1 MSFFSKAHDLVVN
14 NSTFNAVTG
23 NQTNVH
29 YNENEKGTTIFTH
42 QMEHTSYF
50 PSGLALL
57 WQTLAPVGAF
67 HDSEAR
73 FPPPKCH
80 PETRKAVLK
89 DLSAWIRQEMPVP
102 DINQRFISPAPLDPP
117 FSRFSRTA
125 AELQTPIHWLYG
137 PAGAGKSAIAQ
148 TLSER
153 FDISSGGQRLAASFF
168 FSRLS
173 PTRNNPRFLFTTIAY
188 CLAVW
193 GGDPDLRNAID
204 KAVQMP
210 HSVLAAS
217 IEVQFRKLL
226 VEPLQKLSQESWE
239 KLPKAV
245 VIDGLD
251 ESQGS
256 ASQKRVLKMILDQV
270 WQPLGDGIPRFLRFL
285 IASRPE
291 PAIRDIFNQSQY
303 RNLTTRTELSDN
315 YSTSADIAK
324 YLRDRFAH
332 IAEEYGEIP
341 ADVPLPWPSEGV
353 IQELVQRASGQ
364 FIYATTV
371 LKYVEDEY
379 SLPWERLKC
388 VLGLPVG
395 DPEAFSDLDILY
407 RQIMS
412 SNPNKAL
419 LLRVL
424 GTRLAL
430 ITAPFET
437 IRLIEYLLYL
447 PAGTVSVTLRGMHS
461 VLQITTNDFGFLH
474 KSSQDFLN
482 DSRRSKE
489 YFIDIPA
496 THEHLSRR
504 CLEIV
509 SMADFDCSQSE

>member
-1 MSFFSKAHDLVVN
+1 MSFFPQAHGFVVN

-23 NQTNVH
+23 NQTNVN
-29 YNENEKGTTIFTH
+29 YNENEKG
-42 QMEHTSYF
+42 
-50 PSGLALL
+50 LALL
-57 WQTLAPVGAF
+57 WQILAPVGAL

-102 DINQRFISPAPLDPP
+102 DTNQRFTP
-117 FSRFSRTA
+117 FTRTA
-125 AELQTPIHWLYG
+125 VELQTPIHWLYG

-148 TLSER
+148 TLSEC
-153 FDISSGGQRLAASFF
+153 FDGSSGGQCLAASFF
-168 FSRLS
+168 FSRSS
-173 PTRNNPRFLFTTIAY
+173 PARNNPRFLFTTIAY

-193 GGDPDLRNAID
+193 GGDPDLRVAID
-204 KAVQMP
+204 KAVQTQ

-217 IEVQFRKLL
+217 IEIQFRELL
-226 VEPLQKLSQESWE
+226 VIPLQKLSQESWE
-239 KLPKAV
+239 KLPKVV

-251 ESQGS
+251 ECQGS
-256 ASQKRVLKMILDQV
+256 ASQKRVLRMILDHAMQN
-270 WQPLGDGIPRFLRFL
+270 PLEDGIPYRSLRFL

-303 RNLTTRTELSDN
+303 RNLTTRTELSDD
-315 YSTSADIAK
+315 YSTSTDIAI

-332 IAEEYGEIP
+332 IAEEYGEMP
-341 ADVPLPWPSEGV
+341 ADVSLPWPSEGV

-379 SLPWERLKC
+379 SLPWERLEC
-388 VLGLPVG
+388 VLGLSVG

-412 SNPNKAL
+412 SNPNKARL
-419 LLRVL
+419 LQVI
-424 GTRLAL
+424 GIRLAL
-430 ITAPFET
+430 IASRLEA
-437 IRLIEYLLYL
+437 IRLIEYFLSL
-447 PAGTVSVTLRGMHS
+447 PAGTVLVTLRGMHS
-461 VLQITTNDFGFLH
+461 VLQISTHNFGFLH
-474 KSSQDFLN
+474 KSFQDFLN
-482 DSRRSKE
+482 DPRRSKE
-489 YFIDIPA
+489 HFIDIPA
-496 THEHLSRR
+496 AHEYLSRR

-509 SMADFDCSQSE
+509 GMASFGYLRYE